1 MRLLAL
7 VRAGFLAGLLAGSL
21 VGSLAGCGDDTSP
34 EQQIRDLVASAQ
46 QAANAHD
53 AGALQDLVAES
64 YSDPRGLT
72 KADIDRT
79 LALQML
85 RGRPYVLLRV
95 QELALADPASAELT
109 VLAGMAR
116 VPVGGFEEMLRLSAD
131 VYVFEL
137 ALAHDDASDWR
148 VTSARWRPASAADL
162 SR

>member
-7 VRAGFLAGLLAGSL
+7 VLAALLA
-21 VGSLAGCGDDTSP
+21 ACGDDTSP
-34 EQQIRDLVASAQ
+34 EQQIRALVQTAQ
-46 QAANAHD
+46 DAANEQD
-53 AGALQDLVAES
+53 ADALQELVAES
-64 YSDPRGLT
+64 YADPRGLT

-85 RGRPYVLLRV
+85 RGGRPYVLLRV
-95 QELALADPASAELT
+95 QELELGDPASAQLR
-109 VLAGMAR
+109 VLAGLAR

-137 ALAHDDASDWR
+137 ELANADASAWR